1 MQKAIYE
8 LRRCIRDP
16 EKDVETGL
24 QEVTD
29 EVGEGLETLLDEAL
43 QSKWPEDGHNVL
55 LYAAA
60 HGNKAWLLGLVDL
73 IRSRVGIHALVK
85 ELRET
90 DIDGVPL
97 LFHAASS
104 RRKHCCFRIAYDLVF
119 TVLGKGGVIEQ
130 FEALDGQGRG
140 ILMHA
145 ARSNHADTF
154 KDVFRMCKK
163 AAESIRLHDQ
173 SNPVANDSRK
183 EVSERPPHSFCD
195 ERRPDGRTSS
205 EKESADSWLLREV
218 LGKVDRKGMN
228 CLHHAAEAG
237 SSEVLRE
244 VVKQCGSLWKDLG
257 ASDGS
262 GRTPI
267 MLVLRNA
274 FCCEGEEH
282 TSGETDLK
290 AKFDI
295 LFDEIPWGPIPAS
308 GGHHNIGWMRPSR
321 VQPQRLP
328 APKQTAVET
337 RAVTELIH
345 AARGGLASLELAL
358 NKPLPDSKTN
368 CEGGFK
374 VNLDSALA
382 VEVKI
387 GDSWRQSQEEH
398 HRPAIWGR
406 ALLLAAAARLG
417 DVDVLYHVLVAIE
430 TDEFVL
436 TANDEGNFRLQ
447 QAPKPVDETPTEI
460 PVGTKMRQVLEMI
473 NGRNVSLFSLA
484 ILSRRPKAVEL
495 IFDLVVRVFG
505 QDQRNR
511 NDQRAVHFDDGD
523 GGDQG
528 DQGEDRRDQG
538 NGLNH
543 AAIWLILTG
552 HSHTTSAL
560 TCAAS
565 VSMEA
570 DGEGRTMFGL
580 VYDLLEKQSKKGVGM
595 DRFRQLLS
603 PRPKTMKLERSISPL
618 AGAVFS
624 SNWVLFR
631 EVYDRYEKL
640 AGCCWQ
646 RETVLKQIPQGPPHG
661 HSVLEDEELHE
672 YRDSIPPLITR
683 GVWTIPAVM
692 WPDIV
697 KAYKRGQPDNPE
709 GYCCCGRQ
717 HQRLPSWRDDFK
729 HYSRRGAK
737 VAAKRGDF
745 TALRELVN
753 EGFPLHDDHM
763 PFLLENIGD
772 HEHDVI
778 DTILAAVASTSNPFA
793 MAAGVSRT
801 LRMSEVDFP
810 MHSEGLGRLQNIMD
824 DFTSKVLEQLPQT
837 VRGMGVALLGGH
849 QPIVFGEG
857 LEQGKRHRL
866 TNLAGF
872 IVVQWI
878 LEPNLLVGKINTQKE
893 YAGPD
898 YLDPLRRA
906 LDRGSEALDLVNSSL
921 VKDYVHIKFTG
932 TLPSW
937 TSRNPFQ
944 PTVNEGFFKY
954 DDFDTY
960 KLSEIFSTPDENLG
974 SKDQESP
981 GLKAAL
987 KERFLTKSFLLRFL
1001 QGWDHRDSILK
1012 WNIPIS
1018 DIVLA
1023 SKKSKSN
1030 ARASNNAHDNAHDNT
1045 HDNAPQNAQD
1055 NAPRCCGGRFKSII
1069 PSWLLGCN
1077 GNVSGNAANNVQD
1090 NAADNDNAIDN
1101 APDNTN
1107 DNAPGVPG
1115 RCGGRFE
1122 SITPSRWQPLWF
1134 NDKPKRWTIPHSTI
1148 LPGLQFSLA
1157 GVLGKPE
1164 TFYEVPA
1171 IRFVFEIFT
1180 YLVMLV
1186 LFCSSVILKQHD
1198 FIPWDEAIFY
1208 VFAAGVIC
1216 REMLE
1221 FRDGMP
1227 ARRHKQPPKRRV
1239 QKFGN
1244 GSGSQPP
1251 ESEPRLS
1258 HRGDGNQLNRMASA
1272 FTRQADDNR
1281 DGMYVFY
1288 DTWNFLDT
1296 STIGCLLVTFVFR
1309 MIALDD
1315 DFFFFHA
1322 QFFYA
1327 SSAPL
1332 LFWRLLVLS
1341 QIDSTLGPM
1350 TQVIWRMISDTLR
1363 FSAFISVVMLSF
1375 ALAFHAVFHT
1385 CGEYEDPT
1393 CNTNDDPDFPLRD
1406 AFGTFGRSF
1415 VTVFSAALGGP
1426 DFELYEAAGS
1436 ECRCKL
1442 PDGAREAGIVLM
1454 VVYMVIMAVV
1464 LLNLLIAV
1472 LSTAHSKV
1480 YDNGDNEFHLARAK
1494 LIYQSARVVTHRRP
1508 PPPFNLVKAVLGTL
1522 FDAATELVRLRRWLA
1537 SNPPEDEEESNPA
1550 EGVLPASR
1558 RPVRALG
1565 TGGDGDGGGGGGG
1578 GRENDAAEGEAER
1591 DRGYIGG
1598 GGPGDC
1604 PHAGTKDDEFKAC
1617 TQTHEWRTFEGGV
1630 QRLLFAFT
1638 FGVAAIAMSAILWT
1652 LSVPWVAWCLLR
1664 LAHPVVEKGA
1674 RNVED
1679 EEDDTNQGLG
1689 HFEEEEE
1696 VKEEVHPGYFRRLL
1710 MTFLWSAVLVVATA
1724 VAAILCALYIFLS
1737 VVLWFVGLH
1746 MIYKWV
1752 RRNWTPK
1759 RNNIPRAM
1767 PGQEDGDHWQRAWKL
1782 VSLRNHGVREDFDQA
1797 HFNVLPF
1804 LKSKTGLDRQHLA
1817 WLTKARDDKSKSKE
1831 DLIDG
1836 DRQLPGARIDM
1847 DHLCKKAPGGNSG
1860 DGGEAKKGEC
1870 GAATASPAESGG
1882 AVGGDGATSPAA
1894 DGGAVGGDG
1903 AASPAVDGE
1912 AVGGDGAASPAVDG
1926 GEVGGDGASSPAVNG
1941 DSVGD
1946 VGAGA
1951 TSNPAAG
1958 GGGANEGT
1966 NPGSASA
1973 PASTTSTSIATAP
1986 ESGGLTMDNA
1996 SKVTLD
2002 GDKVPGSGDAS
2013 GHDSVPHV
2021 QPRDTQMGSVRA
2033 TGVVAVFT
2041 TDSNGG
2047 TVGAGDRGHA
2057 RGQPTTAVDVDAEPA
2072 DDDRPGDDGDGVD
2085 SDEELGRLEE
2095 MVRRLRDNRRQRR
2108 GKEDHR

>member
-1 MQKAIYE
+1 MQRMQKAMYE

-16 EKDVETGL
+16 EKDVEKGL
-24 QEVTD
+24 EEVQK
-29 EVGEGLETLLDEAL
+29 EVGEGLESLLDEAL
-43 QSKWPEDGHNVL
+43 QSKWPEDGQNVL

-60 HGNKAWLLGLVDL
+60 QGNQTWLLGLVDL

-130 FEALDGQGRG
+130 FEALDGLGRG

-145 ARSNHADTF
+145 ARSNHVDTF
-154 KDVFRMCKK
+154 KDVFDKCRK
-163 AAESIRLHDQ
+163 AAESVRLHDQ
-173 SNPVANDSRK
+173 SNAVANDGRIEIP
-183 EVSERPPHSFCD
+183 EVPLYGFRGERPSDSTTQTP
-195 ERRPDGRTSS
+195 EKSS
-205 EKESADSWLLREV
+205 NSLLLREV
-218 LGKVDRKGMN
+218 LGTVDRKGMT

-237 SSEVLRE
+237 SSEVLCE
-244 VVKQCGSLWKDLG
+244 VVKECGSHWADLG
-257 ASDGS
+257 ASDRS

-282 TSGETDLK
+282 TCRQTDLED
-290 AKFDI
+290 KFGI
-295 LFDEIPWGPIPAS
+295 LFDEIPLEPIRAT
-308 GGHHNIGWMRPSR
+308 GGHRYIGWMQPSR
-321 VQPQRLP
+321 IQPQRLP
-328 APKQTAVET
+328 APKQTPVET

-345 AARGGLASLELAL
+345 AARGGVVSLELAL
-358 NKPLPDSKTN
+358 NKALPNSKTDS
-368 CEGGFK
+368 EDGFK
-374 VNLDSALA
+374 VHLDSALA
-382 VEVKI
+382 VEVCI
-387 GDSWRQSQEEH
+387 DGSWRQSQDDH
-398 HRPAIWGR
+398 HRTVIWGR

-430 TDEFVL
+430 DDEFFL
-436 TANDEGNFRLQ
+436 EADDAGKFRL
-447 QAPKPVDETPTEI
+447 PERPIPVDETPTAI
-460 PVGTKMRQVLEMI
+460 PVSNKLREVLGMI
-473 NGRNVSLFSLA
+473 NSRNVSLFSLA
-484 ILSRRPKAVEL
+484 ILSRRHEAVEL
-495 IFDLVVRVFG
+495 IFDLVVRLFG
-505 QDQRNR
+505 EDQSSR
-511 NDQRAVHFDDGD
+511 NDQRAVRFRDGDDGD
-523 GGDQG
+523 QG
-528 DQGEDRRDQG
+528 HQGQGQRDRG
-538 NGLNH
+538 NQPH
-543 AAIWLILTG
+543 HDTIWSILTG
-552 HSHTTSAL
+552 HSHTTSSL

-570 DGEGRTMFGL
+570 DGNGRTMFCL
-580 VYDLLEKQSKKGVGM
+580 VFEMLEKQFRRGVGEKK
-595 DRFRQLLS
+595 FRELLS
-603 PRPKTMKLERSISPL
+603 PKSMTLKSSSTDQEHSISPL

-661 HSVLEDEELHE
+661 RSVLKDEELHE
-672 YRDSIPPLITR
+672 YHDNIPPLITR
-683 GVWTIPAVM
+683 GAWTIPAVM

-697 KAYKRGQPDNPE
+697 KAYKRGEPDDRE

-717 HQRLPSWRDDFK
+717 HQRLLSWRDDFK

-801 LRMSEVDFP
+801 LRMSKVDFP
-810 MHSEGLGRLQNIMD
+810 MHSEGLGRLQSIMD

-878 LEPNLLVGKINTQKE
+878 LEPNLLVGKINTQKK

-906 LDRGSEALDLVNSSL
+906 LDRGSEALDFLNTPL
-921 VKDYVHIKFTG
+921 VKDYVHIKFAC

-960 KLSEIFSTPDENLG
+960 PLSEVFSAPDENLG
-974 SKDQESP
+974 SKDEESR

-987 KERFLTKSFLLRFL
+987 KEQFLTKSFLLRFL
-1001 QGWDHRDSILK
+1001 QGWDHRDSLLK
-1012 WNIPIS
+1012 WNIPIG
-1018 DIVLA
+1018 DIRFA
-1023 SKKSKSN
+1023 SKKFKSDT
-1030 ARASNNAHDNAHDNT
+1030 RASNNAHDNAQDSTQDNSQ
-1045 HDNAPQNAQD
+1045 DNAQD
-1055 NAPRCCGGRFKSII
+1055 NAPGCCGGRFKSII
-1069 PSWLLGCN
+1069 PSWLLCCN
-1077 GNVSGNAANNVQD
+1077 GNVSGNAANN
-1090 NAADNDNAIDN
+1090 
-1101 APDNTN
+1101 APDNARG
-1107 DNAPGVPG
+1107 DAHDSSAHGCCV
-1115 RCGGRFE
+1115 GRFE
-1122 SITPSRWQPLWF
+1122 SIISSCRQPLWF

-1164 TFYEVPA
+1164 TFYQVPA

-1180 YLVMLV
+1180 YL
-1186 LFCSSVILKQHD
+1186 
-1198 FIPWDEAIFY
+1198 
-1208 VFAAGVIC
+1208 
-1216 REMLE
+1216 
-1221 FRDGMP
+1221 
-1227 ARRHKQPPKRRV
+1227 
-1239 QKFGN
+1239 
-1244 GSGSQPP
+1244 
-1251 ESEPRLS
+1251 
-1258 HRGDGNQLNRMASA
+1258 
-1272 FTRQADDNR
+1272 
-1281 DGMYVFY
+1281 YVFY

-1315 DFFFFHA
+1315 DFFLFHA

-1327 SSAPL
+1327 ASAPL
-1332 LFWRLLVLS
+1332 LFSRLLVLS
-1341 QIDSTLGPM
+1341 QIDATLGPM

-1385 CGEYEDPT
+1385 CGEFEDPT

-1442 PDGAREAGIVLM
+1442 PDGAQEAGIFLM

-1480 YDNGDNEFHLARAK
+1480 YDNGDKEFHLARAK
-1494 LIYQSARVVTHRRP
+1494 LIYQSARVVTRRRP
-1508 PPPFNLVKAVLGTL
+1508 PPPLNLVKVVLGTL
-1522 FDAATELVRLRRWLA
+1522 IDATTEPVRFRRWMVR
-1537 SNPPEDEEESNPA
+1537 NPPEDENEANPA
-1550 EGVLPASR
+1550 
-1558 RPVRALG
+1558 
-1565 TGGDGDGGGGGGG
+1565 DGAGGGGGGG
-1578 GRENDAAEGEAER
+1578 GGHENDAVEGEAEG
-1591 DRGYIGG
+1591 DQGNIGG
-1598 GGPGDC
+1598 GSPGDC
-1604 PHAGTKDDEFKAC
+1604 PIAGTPGDEFIAW

-1630 QRLLFAFT
+1630 QRVLFAFT
-1638 FGVAAIAMSAILWT
+1638 FGAAAIVMSAILWT

-1664 LAHPVVEKGA
+1664 LAHPVVEKRA
-1674 RNVED
+1674 ENLED

-1689 HFEEEEE
+1689 DIEEEEE
-1696 VKEEVHPGYFRRLL
+1696 MKEKVHPGYFRRIFI
-1710 MTFLWSAVLVVATA
+1710 TFLWSAVLVVATA
-1724 VAAILCALYIFLS
+1724 VAAILCALYILFS

-1752 RRNWTPK
+1752 RTNWTPESND
-1759 RNNIPRAM
+1759 RPRAM
-1767 PGQEDGDHWQRAWKL
+1767 PGQEEGDHWQRAWDL

-1817 WLTKARDDKSKSKE
+1817 WLTKARDDKAKSEE

-1836 DRQLPGARIDM
+1836 DRELPGARIDM
-1847 DHLCKKAPGGNSG
+1847 EHLRKEAVGRNNGDGGKDSG
-1860 DGGEAKKGEC
+1860 DGGETKEAVGSGGGGG
-1870 GAATASPAESGG
+1870 GAPSPEVQGG
-1882 AVGGDGATSPAA
+1882 AVGDGVSGATSTA
-1894 DGGAVGGDG
+1894 
-1903 AASPAVDGE
+1903 
-1912 AVGGDGAASPAVDG
+1912 
-1926 GEVGGDGASSPAVNG
+1926 
-1941 DSVGD
+1941 
-1946 VGAGA
+1946 
-1951 TSNPAAG
+1951 AAG
-1958 GGGANEGT
+1958 SGGANEGT
-1966 NPGSASA
+1966 TPRAVAGGGAASPEVQGGA
-1973 PASTTSTSIATAP
+1973 VGDGVSGATSTAAACCGGANESTTPSGASSPASTTSTSIAADA
-1986 ESGGLTMDNA
+1986 ESGGPAVDKTSTAATLNDDKATGSGDTGGHDSA
-1996 SKVTLD
+1996 EHVQPSKGGPSSTLD
-2002 GDKVPGSGDAS
+2002 GDTKMGPVRVTGSAA
-2013 GHDSVPHV
+2013 VV
-2021 QPRDTQMGSVRA
+2021 T
-2033 TGVVAVFT
+2033 TG
-2041 TDSNGG
+2041 SNGG
-2047 TVGAGDRGHA
+2047 RGGGGGDRGNA
-2057 RGQPTTAVDVDAEPA
+2057 RGTGAQPTTADDVAAESA
-2072 DDDRPGDDGDGVD
+2072 DDDDRLGDDGDLVD
-2085 SDEELGRLEE
+2085 SDEELRRLEV
-2095 MVRRLRDNRRQRR
+2095 MVRRLRDKWRKRR
-2108 GKEDHR
+2108 GKEGRNRQDR